1 MSSILLVTGSTRGDD
16 SLSTKIAR
24 QLADDLSAKADGAA
38 VVERDLARDPL
49 PHIGADFS
57 SAIRLQPEDRTPAQA
72 EAIAVSDGAVDEL
85 LAADTIIVS
94 TGFINFGIS
103 SIVKSWV
110 DHVARSGRT
119 FRYSENG
126 PVGLATGKK
135 AYLVIASGGIYSSGP
150 GTTLDFAEPYLRSV
164 LAFLGITDVETI
176 RIEGVAYGPEAA
188 EKAISAAEEKA
199 RELARAA

>member
-16 SLSTKIAR
+16 SLSSKIAR
-24 QLADDLSAKADGAA
+24 QLADDLAAKTTGAS
-38 VVERDLARDPL
+38 VVERDLSHAPL

-57 SAIRLQPEDRTPAQA
+57 AAIRLAPEDRTPAQA
-72 EAIAVSDGAVDEL
+72 EAIAVSDAAVDEL
-85 LAADTIIVS
+85 LAADTIVLS

-103 SIVKSWV
+103 SILKSWI
-110 DHVARSGRT
+110 DHVARAGRT
-119 FRYSENG
+119 FQYSENG

-150 GTTLDFAEPYLRSV
+150 GAALDFAEPYLRSV
-164 LAFLGITDVETI
+164 LAFLGVTDVETI
-176 RIEGVAYGPEAA
+176 RIEGIAYGPEAA
-188 EKAISAAEEKA
+188 EKAISEAGEKA

>member
-16 SLSTKIAR
+16 SLSNKIAR
-24 QLADDLSAKADGAA
+24 QLADDLSAKANGAA
-38 VVERDLARDPL
+38 IVTRDLARDPL
-49 PHIGADFS
+49 PHIGVDFS
-57 SAIRLQPEDRTPAQA
+57 AAIRLQPEERTPAQA
-72 EAIAVSDGAVDEL
+72 AAIAVSDAAVDEL
-85 LAADTIIVS
+85 LAADTIIIS
-94 TGFINFGIS
+94 SGFINFGIS
-103 SIVKSWV
+103 SILKSWI
-110 DHVARSGRT
+110 DHVARAGRT

-150 GTTLDFAEPYLRSV
+150 GATLDFAEPYLRSV
-164 LAFLGITDVETI
+164 LGFLGIRDIETV

-188 EKAISAAEEKA
+188 EKAVSAAEEKA

>member
-16 SLSTKIAR
+16 SLSNKIAR
-24 QLADDLSAKADGAA
+24 QLADDLSAKAAA
-38 VVERDLARDPL
+38 STVVERDLARAPL
-49 PHIGADFS
+49 PHIGSDFS
-57 SAIRLQPEDRTPAQA
+57 SAIRLQPEERTPAQA

-85 LAADTIIVS
+85 LAAGTIIIS

-110 DHVARSGRT
+110 DHVARAGRT

-150 GTTLDFAEPYLRSV
+150 GATLDFAEPYLRSV
-164 LAFLGITDVETI
+164 LSFLGITEVETI

-188 EKAISAAEEKA
+188 EKAISAAEDKA

>member
-16 SLSTKIAR
+16 SLSNKIAR
-24 QLADDLSAKADGAA
+24 QLADDLVAKASGSA

-72 EAIAVSDGAVDEL
+72 AAIAVSDTAVDEL
-85 LAADTIIVS
+85 LAADTIILS
-94 TGFINFGIS
+94 TGFINFGVS

-110 DHVARSGRT
+110 DHVARVGRT

-126 PVGLATGKK
+126 PVGLVTGKK

-150 GTTLDFAEPYLRSV
+150 GVTLDFAEPYLRSV
-164 LAFLGITDVETI
+164 LAFLGIADVETI